1 MIGIQRSDAGDVT
14 WKLEPFQSPD
24 GPEYELQSLIE
35 ERPDVTPWQELGIG
49 SAPVIL
55 RREVT
60 TVDGKS
66 IDHLALDS
74 QGQVYIFECKIVT
87 NHELRSVIAQ
97 ALEYAAQLEA
107 IGTTE
112 EFLTAVDKS
121 WEDLDLLFGEEGGS
135 FRKGAAQQYAGALRV
150 SPGNPM
156 LHYYLGTTLMGLH
169 SDEDAAEHY
178 QAAIRSN
185 PGFKEAHFQQANL
198 LMRLQRYEKAIPHY
212 ATVVELD
219 AGLGAQILPGDSGD
233 GQLLQMNGLARFMQA
248 MALIRLSRYVEE
260 LAVLEEG
267 LEVFPGQADMTHA
280 LARLLA
286 ACPDHKIRNGG
297 RALQLLKPLF
307 EGQDGLDLESVETLA
322 MALAE
327 TGQFERAVQVQRAMI
342 SDLEGNQRF
351 DLARLLADNLALYE
365 CGQPCRLPWREDDP
379 VFSPVPAAMEP
390 LGPATNTRP

>member
-1 MIGIQRSDAGDVT
+1 MIGIQRSDGGDVT

-87 NHELRSVIAQ
+87 NHELRSVVAQ

-135 FRKGAAQQYAGALRV
+135 FRKGAAQEYAGALRI

-169 SDEDAAEHY
+169 SDEDAAKHY
-178 QAAIRSN
+178 QAAVRSN
-185 PGFKEAHFQQANL
+185 PGFKEAHFQLANL
-198 LMRLQRYEKAIPHY
+198 LMRLRRYQKAIPHY

-219 AGLGAQILPGDSGD
+219 SGLGAQILPGDSGD
-233 GQLLQMNGLARFMQA
+233 GQFLQMNGLARFMQA
-248 MALIRLSRYVEE
+248 MALIRLS
-260 LAVLEEG
+260 
-267 LEVFPGQADMTHA
+267 Q
-280 LARLLA
+280 
-286 ACPDHKIRNGG
+286 
-297 RALQLLKPLF
+297 
-307 EGQDGLDLESVETLA
+307 
-322 MALAE
+322 
-327 TGQFERAVQVQRAMI
+327 
-342 SDLEGNQRF
+342 
-351 DLARLLADNLALYE
+351 
-365 CGQPCRLPWREDDP
+365 
-379 VFSPVPAAMEP
+379 
-390 LGPATNTRP
+390 